1 MHRALPCLFWAM
13 EVRVLRHAPPSLP
26 AQTRSS
32 RPRLLVLE
40 RESIID
46 GKICTLGHGHSLWS
60 SLTFTHPDIH
70 TY

>member
-13 EVRVLRHAPPSLP
+13 EVRVLRHAPPLSLS
-26 AQTRSS
+26 AQTRCS

-46 GKICTLGHGHSLWS
+46 DRICTLGHGL
-60 SLTFTHPDIH
+60 
-70 TY
+70 